1 MVFLC
6 TFHPIDFPH
15 PEREMVSTK
24 AIQQFVRVHL
34 SNGYHD
40 KSFLLLF
47 HFIAACIIFF
57 QQFQAAHKYA
67 IGALNLDS

>member
-47 HFIAACIIFF
+47 RFIAARIIFF